1 MFFVLIHLLVKMNQQ
16 KIQIPVGAVERWFNN
31 LGRDDKEEVVEAI
44 RDGDPLRKWVDHFL
58 LHLIR
63 EI

>member
-1 MFFVLIHLLVKMNQQ
+1 MVKMNQQ
-16 KIQIPVGAVERWFNN
+16 QIQIPVGAVERWFNN